1 MRHGAANAIS
11 VTPRSPL
18 RVVIPGGSGQV
29 GNILARHFHSK
40 GDEVLVLARKSLRV
54 PWRVALWDGVNLG
67 SWANQFENA
76 DVVINVAGRSV
87 NCRYNAKNRREIMDS
102 RTESTRIVGE
112 AIRRAARPPRIWM
125 NASTATIYRH
135 AFDRPMDEFTG
146 ELGGHEPDAPNS
158 WRFSIEVAKRW
169 EETFFSISTPNTR
182 RIALRSA
189 LTLSPDSGGIFDLL
203 LRLVRF
209 GFGGTASSGRQFVS
223 WIHHLDF
230 VHAVEHL
237 IASDHMDGAVNLAAP
252 EPLPNREFM
261 RALRQAWGT
270 PIGLPSTKWMLQ
282 LGAVLLRTETELMLK
297 SRRVVST
304 RLQKDGFQFQFPD
317 WPSAARDLV
326 HDWRARKNLLDNAAI
341 PINAPAH
348 PSIVLKDR

>member
-125 NASTATIYRH
+125 NASTATIY
-135 AFDRPMDEFTG
+135 
-146 ELGGHEPDAPNS
+146 
-158 WRFSIEVAKRW
+158 
-169 EETFFSISTPNTR
+169 
-182 RIALRSA
+182 
-189 LTLSPDSGGIFDLL
+189 
-203 LRLVRF
+203 
-209 GFGGTASSGRQFVS
+209 
-223 WIHHLDF
+223 
-230 VHAVEHL
+230 
-237 IASDHMDGAVNLAAP
+237 
-252 EPLPNREFM
+252 
-261 RALRQAWGT
+261 
-270 PIGLPSTKWMLQ
+270 
-282 LGAVLLRTETELMLK
+282 
-297 SRRVVST
+297 
-304 RLQKDGFQFQFPD
+304 
-317 WPSAARDLV
+317 
-326 HDWRARKNLLDNAAI
+326 
-341 PINAPAH
+341 
-348 PSIVLKDR
+348 